1 VIEHPAYGFY
11 NCPICGEAVNMGY
24 VTVHNPMHVL
34 EIDIPYMALHFME
47 HGSFSYIIGDDTT
60 RVDIPLL
67 NKTIAPLD
75 TLHHALA
82 TPNDTDNDGLNET
95 AEQYFD
101 MEVDNPYTHDIG
113 IDDGHEIAQALIE
126 NISIL
131 PVIPSGTTPPG
142 DSIYIVPIPVLGIED
157 CNICGRT
164 LNMGMAYIHNPLQ
177 GSSITLPFMA
187 LHYMSHSRF
196 VYDGTENQGEIDPI
210 ALCVLLELD
219 IVAIDEFPEIAHKF
233 GYHVMNFPNPFN
245 TATTISFEIANLNAG
260 VQVEIY
266 NMKGQKVKSLPIVSP
281 SQNHQV
287 SVIWDGT
294 DVYGKA
300 VPSGIYLLKAEIGN
314 SEKVCKKIVLIR

>member
-1 VIEHPAYGFY
+1 
-11 NCPICGEAVNMGY
+11 
-24 VTVHNPMHVL
+24 L

-82 TPNDTDNDGLNET
+82 TPNDTDNDGLNNT

-101 MEVDNPYTHDIG
+101 MEIDNPYTHDIG

-131 PVIPSGTTPPG
+131 PVIPYGSTPPG
-142 DSIYIVPIPVLGIED
+142 DSIYIEPQLVYGVED
-157 CNICGRT
+157 CAICGRT
-164 LNMGMAYIHNPLQ
+164 QNMGSVAIHNPLQ
-177 GSSITLPFMA
+177 GTSMTFPFMG
-187 LHYMSHSRF
+187 LHYISHGRF
-196 VYDGTENQGEIDPI
+196 VYDGTTNQGEIDPI
-210 ALCVLLELD
+210 ELCVLLEMDLA
-219 IVAIDEFPEIAHKF
+219 AIEELPEIAQKN
-233 GYHVMNFPNPFN
+233 GYHVMNYPNPFN
-245 TATTISFEIANLNAG
+245 ADRDGITTISIQTFAQNKNAIFEIDEIG
-260 VQVEIY
+260 VY
-266 NMKGQKVKSLPIVSP
+266 SLKGSFIKDIDILDRTENGFTVS
-281 SQNHQV
+281 
-287 SVIWDGT
+287 WDGT
-294 DVYGKA
+294 DVHGIS